1 MIGQKRLLDE
11 LDSLKTL
18 PRTMIISGSRGGGK
32 KLIAK
37 KIAEKLDAEMI
48 MCDGKV
54 DTVREVTELAYKLVD
69 NIMYVFPNV
78 ENMSTAAK
86 NALLKIT
93 EEPPNKSYFV
103 LTTTDLSQV
112 LDTIKSRAVIFFIDT
127 YSQLEIEEYID
138 LKYSVNEIDK
148 EYISAVCSVPG
159 QVDLLM
165 QYNISEFAD
174 FINLVINNIFEVNI
188 ANAFKISNRL
198 QLKQDDD
205 GYDLV
210 LFFRALQHEVVA
222 DLKAVAMN
230 VSKNYTKDEV
240 RAKVR
245 FVEATTE
252 AIIELSYISFNKQS
266 IFDSWLLKIREIH
279 DKYRAE
285 E

>member
-18 PRTMIISGSRGGGK
+18 PRTMIISGSRGSGK

-78 ENMSTAAK
+78 ENMSPAAK

-112 LDTIKSRAVIFFIDT
+112 WTNKTSLVRPIQETACWRLGLFPHTA
-127 YSQLEIEEYID
+127 
-138 LKYSVNEIDK
+138 SV
-148 EYISAVCSVPG
+148 Y
-159 QVDLLM
+159 
-165 QYNISEFAD
+165 
-174 FINLVINNIFEVNI
+174 
-188 ANAFKISNRL
+188 
-198 QLKQDDD
+198 
-205 GYDLV
+205 
-210 LFFRALQHEVVA
+210 
-222 DLKAVAMN
+222 
-230 VSKNYTKDEV
+230 
-240 RAKVR
+240 
-245 FVEATTE
+245 
-252 AIIELSYISFNKQS
+252 
-266 IFDSWLLKIREIH
+266 
-279 DKYRAE
+279 
-285 E
+285 